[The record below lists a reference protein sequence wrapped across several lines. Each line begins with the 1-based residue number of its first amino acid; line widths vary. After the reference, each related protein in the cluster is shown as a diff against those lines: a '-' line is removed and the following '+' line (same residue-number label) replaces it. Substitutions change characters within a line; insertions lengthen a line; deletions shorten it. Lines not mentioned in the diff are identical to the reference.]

1 MASRRTELTA
11 RILTALVAL
20 PLVLAGLLLAPA
32 VVGVAMV
39 AAALLVGLHE
49 FYGLM
54 RARQQLPFRATGYLL
69 LAGIFIEVASRP
81 EWSAPPLWPM
91 VALFAGTALVL
102 REGDFASSVPA
113 AASTLLGA
121 TYLGALGGAVAGL
134 RVLAPLESAPARLL
148 LLFAIVM
155 LSDTCA
161 YFAGRMLGRH
171 KLAPD
176 ISPGKTLEGAL
187 GGLAGGVL
195 AALLVRWLVTPEM
208 PLWHAATLG
217 LLVSGLGAM
226 GDLLE
231 SVLKRWAGVKDS
243 GRLFPGHGGMLDR
256 LDSLLF
262 GAPVLYYYFTFVR

>member
-1 MASRRTELTA
+1 MASLRTELPA
-11 RILTALVAL
+11 RVLTAVVVL
-20 PLVLAGLLLAPA
+20 PVLLAGLLLAPP
-32 VVGVAMV
+32 VVGVAIV

-54 RARQQLPFRATGYLL
+54 RARQQVPFRATGYLL

-91 VALFAGTALVL
+91 VALVAGTALVL
-102 REGDFASSVPA
+102 REGDFASTVPA
-113 AASTLLGA
+113 AAGTLLGA
-121 TYLGALGGAVAGL
+121 TYLGALGGTVAGL
-134 RVLAPLESAPARLL
+134 RVLAPLEDAAARLL
-148 LLFAIVM
+148 LLLAIVM

-161 YFAGRMLGRH
+161 YFTGRGLGRH

-195 AALLVRWLVTPEM
+195 GALLVRRLASLEM
-208 PLWHAATLG
+208 PVWHACVLG

-243 GRLFPGHGGMLDR
+243 GRIFPGHGGMLDR